1 MSQVQSPNLKIPSL
15 KENLRVYYILNT
27 LKYSLK
33 SIYMYIY
40 IHRHMY
46 IITLTVVENSLSPS
60 AVTKGIFIT
69 VVVDTVCICFQAT
82 YLVA

>member
-1 MSQVQSPNLKIPSL
+1 
-15 KENLRVYYILNT
+15 
-27 LKYSLK
+27 
-33 SIYMYIY
+33 MYIYIKYLY